1 MDSLQRTFDEC
12 MKDMHYQVAANAI
25 ARRTKALGME
35 LSKRDLKRVVKHL
48 KDSSGAETVRL
59 RRWQWWKRETTTLE
73 ITDEDLGAIG
83 NTLTE
88 TLADGMASLIDS
100 TVKTVADSVFQS
112 LYRTWPKER
121 RLQKRERYGFRKRLH
136 KRWSSGLDQLR
147 MFLSI
152 AREYGASVNRSL
164 RDEEGSRDKCLIDAL
179 TRLHARACQVT
190 DEIIC
195 LMEDGLADGAMAR
208 WRTLHEISVVALF
221 LSEKGERAA
230 QRYIDHQ
237 AVESLRAAT
246 DYKRC
251 CKALGYEPMPD
262 AEYEELRRGRDEVVL
277 RYGDTFDAQYGW
289 AVEFMEARRPTLRN
303 IEEAAGIEHLRA
315 HYRMASHGVHANPKG
330 IFFKLGLTDGDNV
343 LLAGPSHTG
352 LADPGQFAAISL
364 LQVSNV
370 LSVLR
375 PNLDSLVVMS
385 VLAMIRDE
393 IGKSLLEVHHDL
405 EGSRS
410 QRTGW
415 WVW

>member
-1 MDSLQRTFDEC
+1 MDPLQRTFDEC
-12 MKDMHYQVAANAI
+12 IKDMPYQLAANAI
-25 ARRTKALGME
+25 ARSAKARGVDLSE
-35 LSKRDLKRVVKHL
+35 RDLRHVAKHLSKGHV
-48 KDSSGAETVRL
+48 AETIRL
-59 RRWQWWKRETTTLE
+59 RRWPWWKRETISLE
-73 ITDEDLGAIG
+73 VTDEDWGQIE
-83 NTLTE
+83 NTLAE
-88 TLADGMASLIDS
+88 TLDDDMAALIDS
-100 TVKTVADSVFQS
+100 TVEASTETVLHV

-121 RLQKRERYGFRKRLH
+121 RLQKRERCGFKKRLH
-136 KRWSSGLDQLR
+136 KRWGSGLDQLR

-164 RDEEGSRDKCLIDAL
+164 RDEEGFRDKCLRDAL

-221 LSEKGERAA
+221 LSGKGESAA

-251 CKALGYEPMPD
+251 CKALGYEPMQD

-277 RYGDTFDAQYGW
+277 RYGDEFEGQYGW
-289 AVEFMEARRPTLRN
+289 AAAFMEARRPTLRD

-343 LLAGPSHTG
+343 LLAGPSHAG

-364 LQVSNV
+364 LQVSSV
-370 LSVLR
+370 LSVLS
-375 PNLDSLVVMS
+375 PSIDSLVTMS
-385 VLAMIRDE
+385 VLARIRDE
-393 IGKSLLEVHHDL
+393 ISESLLEAHRGL
-405 EGSRS
+405 EGARP